1 MDKEVCRI
9 LLADD
14 DEDDR
19 NFFRDAIHAVKM
31 ETTLISVSNGEELMD
46 YLENKDNPL
55 PHILFLD
62 LNMPCKSGL
71 DCLTEIRNNPRL
83 RNLTIAIYSTSG
95 SEDDIENTFLAGAH
109 VYIRKPKDFGTLQKV
124 LTEVLNINWHYHSSG
139 LNRDNFLFS
148 I

>member
-19 NFFRDAIHAVKM
+19 IFFADAIAALKM
-31 ETTLISVSNGEELMD
+31 ETVLNVVRDGAELIE
-46 YLENKDNPL
+46 YLQNNPL

-62 LNMPCKSGL
+62 LNMPCKTGF
-71 DCLTEIRNNPRL
+71 DCLSEIKNNPRL

-95 SEDDIENTFLAGAH
+95 SEDDIESTFVGGANI
-109 VYIRKPKDFGTLQKV
+109 YIRKPQDFATLKKV
-124 LTEVLNINWHYHSSG
+124 LGEVLNINWHYHSSG

>member
-19 NFFRDAIHAVKM
+19 NFFRDAIDAIKM
-31 ETTLISVSNGEELMD
+31 KTVLTVVNDGDQLIAH
-46 YLENKDNPL
+46 LENKKNPL

-62 LNMPCKSGL
+62 LNMPCRTGL
-71 DCLTEIRNNPRL
+71 DCLSEIKGNPRL

-95 SEDDIENTFLAGAH
+95 SQDDVENTFIGGAH
-109 VYIRKPKDFGTLQKV
+109 VYIRKPKDFATLKKV
-124 LTEVLNINWHYHSSG
+124 LAEVLNINWQYQSSG